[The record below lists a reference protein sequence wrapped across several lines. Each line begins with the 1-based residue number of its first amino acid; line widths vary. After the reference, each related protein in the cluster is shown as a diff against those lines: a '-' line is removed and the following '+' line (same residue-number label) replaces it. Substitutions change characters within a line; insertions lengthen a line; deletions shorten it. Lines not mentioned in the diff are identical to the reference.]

1 MPWWPGYRKN
11 FIWIY
16 LVGIAGIIGWILL
29 AFGMT
34 CTDTMARIERI
45 KEKEL
50 LMAYKEKLKEMT
62 EQISF
67 LKQQLWN
74 ATISRSQPAKKPFS
88 STQGSTLFLITPTH
102 TRPEQKAELTRLSQ
116 TLLLVPNLHWIV
128 VEDSTAK
135 TLLVSKFLS
144 ESSLNYTHLNVKTP
158 DNYKL
163 KSKDP
168 NWLKPRGVL
177 QRNLALHWLR
187 NNIDIQTQKGVVYF
201 ADDDNT
207 YSLKLFEEMRDTK
220 IVSVWPVGLVGG
232 LRYEKPIVNNGKVTQ
247 WFTYWKPRRP
257 FAMDMAGFAVNLHRF
272 FEFKEAK
279 FDYNVPRGYQ
289 ESVLLQGLQVKMTD
303 LEPKAE
309 LCTKILVWH
318 TRTEKTK
325 LKNEERMKM
334 QFGHGSDAQ
343 IEL

>member
-1 MPWWPGYRKN
+1 MTWRPGYQKN
-11 FIWIY
+11 LTCLYI
-16 LVGIAGIIGWILL
+16 VGILGIIGWILL
-29 AFGMT
+29 AFGMI
-34 CTDTMARIERI
+34 CTEPSI
-45 KEKEL
+45 KTSSKATEL
-50 LMAYKEKLKEMT
+50 LLAYKRQLQEAEKQL
-62 EQISF
+62 S
-67 LKQQLWN
+67 LLRQQHLD
-74 ATISRSQPAKKPFS
+74 AAMLRSHDKKFS
-88 STQGSTLFLITPTH
+88 VSAHQTTLFLITPTH

-116 TLLLVPNLHWIV
+116 TLLHVPNLHWII
-128 VEDSTAK
+128 VEDSAAK
-135 TLLVSKFLS
+135 TALVSKFLHNS
-144 ESSLNYTHLNVKTP
+144 GLNYTHLNVKTP

-163 KSKDP
+163 GSKDP

-187 NNIDIQTQKGVVYF
+187 NNTYIQQQKGVVYF

-232 LRYEKPIVNNGKVTQ
+232 LRYERPIVHNGKVTE
-247 WFTYWKPRRP
+247 WFTYWKPTRP
-257 FAMDMAGFAVNLHRF
+257 FAMDMAGFAVNLQRF
-272 FEFKEAK
+272 FQFKDAK

-289 ESVLLQGLQVKMTD
+289 ESVLLKRLYVKMED

-309 LCTKILVWH
+309 FCTKILVWH

-325 LKNEERMKM
+325 LKNEGRMKM
-334 QFGHGSDAQ
+334 RFGNGSDPQ